1 MSQPATE
8 AGWTVIAHPLFV
20 DQLEEL
26 VNDAPHSRP
35 TRTRISRRSPAL
47 GGHPETRVRR
57 IPDPTLDVYRQG
69 DTLGDEYKHW
79 FRAKFFQQYRLFFR
93 YHQSAKLIVIAWVN
107 DEDTK
112 RAYGSKKDAYRVFR
126 KMLNDGHPPDSWG
139 ELVAQATTDPKRVV
153 AVVKGMEKAL
163 GTTTRR
169 GARGK

>member
-1 MSQPATE
+1 MSQPAIE

-26 VNDAPHSRP
+26 VNQVA
-35 TRTRISRRSPAL
+35 AL
-47 GGHPETRVRR
+47 KSKYPDTYLQKNATKRLAAIVKLAFDE
-57 IPDPTLDVYRQG
+57 IPQDPTLDVYRQG

-126 KMLNDGHPPDSWG
+126 KMLNDGHPPDTWG
-139 ELVAQATTDPKRVV
+139 ELVAQAKTDPKP
-153 AVVKGMEKAL
+153 
-163 GTTTRR
+163 
-169 GARGK
+169 